1 MCFDV
6 SFRPRRD
13 DISCRTIGKSANDD
27 HIIIIIIIIV
37 VVARAGGVRHRIIDD
52 QFERTHDEFD
62 DTMEKTVM

>member
-1 MCFDV
+1 V
-6 SFRPRRD
+6 
-13 DISCRTIGKSANDD
+13 NDD